1 MPQTILAFQSLGNLH
16 CFSPFLNSSFH
27 SNCRPALSPLTSPI
41 SFLIRS
47 PPPPRSHLLLSQNRT
62 ETPHPA
68 PVYKG
73 TAGQDEGVWSN
84 SCKATPAQHK
94 QCFHREEF
102 CSPQFPLPSMIG
114 SDIGIKDLESGCE
127 MKGSSRQWEFGRI
140 V

>member
-62 ETPHPA
+62 ETLHPA
-68 PVYKG
+68 PVYKALLG
-73 TAGQDEGVWSN
+73 RVRVCE
-84 SCKATPAQHK
+84 ATPVK
-94 QCFHREEF
+94 
-102 CSPQFPLPSMIG
+102 PLLLSTNNAFTDRNSVVI
-114 SDIGIKDLESGCE
+114 SFLSLL
-127 MKGSSRQWEFGRI
+127 
-140 V
+140 